1 MGQWIAKTAG
11 VDYDVSVEIEAG
23 ETIDAIV
30 DMIGSY
36 TSDSFSNVYTI
47 TQLETASAIVW
58 DSNKEFHGPLGQ
70 SAYELNATIAE
81 QIAYGW
87 QLAYGRPPT
96 REEVQLSIDFIEQQ
110 VVLLIAAKNKS
121 PFGQA
126 MTNYC
131 QALLTSNQFL
141 YME

>member
-1 MGQWIAKTAG
+1 MYK
-11 VDYDVSVEIEAG
+11 
-23 ETIDAIV
+23 
-30 DMIGSY
+30 
-36 TSDSFSNVYTI
+36 I
-47 TQLETASAIVW
+47 TELARDSAITWVS
-58 DSNKEFHGPLGQ
+58 DKEFHGPLGKN
-70 SAYELNATIAE
+70 AYELNATIAE

-87 QLAYGRPPT
+87 QLAYGRTPA

-121 PFGQA
+121 PFRQA